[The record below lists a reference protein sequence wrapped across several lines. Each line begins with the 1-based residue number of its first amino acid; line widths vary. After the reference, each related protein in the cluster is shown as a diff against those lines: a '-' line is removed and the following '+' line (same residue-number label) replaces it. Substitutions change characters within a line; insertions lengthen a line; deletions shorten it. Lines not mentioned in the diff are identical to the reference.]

1 MLAGNL
7 LAHQFVL
14 HVFFHLYKILWLGKS
29 HAIQQYTQHNLH
41 HFKRCHIYEQ
51 KKIRKIDRQQQ
62 ADTSRSSLCYTQIS
76 TTNIHT
82 LYNQRTKS
90 QTLHN
95 TGRLK
100 ISSQTPPKGQGRP
113 TYRSQT
119 GAVGLSRQASH
130 KTRTD
135 SAKEMRE
142 DVKSGLKCVTSR
154 SWSQFSLFLHPNA
167 FTSSLF
173 IICGQLVYL
182 KLSSAEKIYLRL
194 SLIIS
199 TYCVIFTRF
208 PELLRGIINNKRWE
222 NLLADAEH
230 AHCKWLLTHS
240 NAQMET
246 GWVLHRGV
254 PSSVEQDA

>member
-1 MLAGNL
+1 M
-7 LAHQFVL
+7 
-14 HVFFHLYKILWLGKS
+14 
-29 HAIQQYTQHNLH
+29 
-41 HFKRCHIYEQ
+41 
-51 KKIRKIDRQQQ
+51 
-62 ADTSRSSLCYTQIS
+62 
-76 TTNIHT
+76 
-82 LYNQRTKS
+82 YNQKTKS

-100 ISSQTPPKGQGRP
+100 ISLQTPRKGQGRP

-142 DVKSGLKCVTSR
+142 DIKSGLKCVTSR

-254 PSSVEQDA
+254 PSSVEQDAWWPLSSQRPQRCGIQPNRDITLITLIFSFGKYHRTRGLRNVDHNFLISKWSYLYHTVGNQV